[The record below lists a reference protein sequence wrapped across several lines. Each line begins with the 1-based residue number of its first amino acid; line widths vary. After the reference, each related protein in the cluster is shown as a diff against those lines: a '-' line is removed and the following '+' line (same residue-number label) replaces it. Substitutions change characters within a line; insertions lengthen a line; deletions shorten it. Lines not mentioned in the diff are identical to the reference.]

1 MRRLK
6 RLLSF
11 CLLPLLAAGLFSFAW
26 AQPADAARGGRIGGG
41 SFRSAPIR
49 SAPMR
54 GGYGGGYRGG
64 YGGGIGFPFL
74 IPFFGFGGG
83 GLFGFLILMALIG
96 VVVNGLRGAT
106 GGGGMAAPS
115 LPTQRADG
123 PVTLAQ
129 LQLGLLASAR
139 SLQDDLRR
147 YARTA
152 DTSNSTGLQQ
162 VLQDATLALL
172 RHPDQWVYANCELGQ
187 VPFNTAEATF
197 NRLSMQERSK
207 LSSELTSNVD
217 GRRLAEEATAI
228 AQSGDADATSE
239 YIAVTLLVASRNKI
253 AMKGV
258 DSADQLRT
266 ALSALGAVPASE
278 LLALEVIWQPDGAGD
293 VLSADELIT
302 AYPQLKHL

>member
-6 RLLSF
+6 RLLSL
-11 CLLPLLAAGLFSFAW
+11 CLLPLLAAGLFSFGW

-129 LQLGLLASAR
+129 FAVGVHPLIGMTQQRQGGVLQHLLQAGAVAGVGRAGITAQVVLQAAGTGQQTELQLGQGDR
-139 SLQDDLRR
+139 
-147 YARTA
+147 
-152 DTSNSTGLQQ
+152 
-162 VLQDATLALL
+162 
-172 RHPDQWVYANCELGQ
+172 
-187 VPFNTAEATF
+187 
-197 NRLSMQERSK
+197 
-207 LSSELTSNVD
+207 
-217 GRRLAEEATAI
+217 AI
-228 AQSGDADATSE
+228 G
-239 YIAVTLLVASRNKI
+239 
-253 AMKGV
+253 
-258 DSADQLRT
+258 
-266 ALSALGAVPASE
+266 ALGG
-278 LLALEVIWQPDGAGD
+278 Q
-293 VLSADELIT
+293 
-302 AYPQLKHL
+302 

>member
-6 RLLSF
+6 RLLSL
-11 CLLPLLAAGLFSFAW
+11 CLLPLLAAGLFSFGW

-123 PVTLAQ
+123 PATLAQ
-129 LQLGLLASAR
+129 LQLGLSAVR
-139 SLQDDLRR
+139 
-147 YARTA
+147 A
-152 DTSNSTGLQQ
+152 
-162 VLQDATLALL
+162 
-172 RHPDQWVYANCELGQ
+172 
-187 VPFNTAEATF
+187 
-197 NRLSMQERSK
+197 
-207 LSSELTSNVD
+207 
-217 GRRLAEEATAI
+217 
-228 AQSGDADATSE
+228 
-239 YIAVTLLVASRNKI
+239 
-253 AMKGV
+253 
-258 DSADQLRT
+258 
-266 ALSALGAVPASE
+266 
-278 LLALEVIWQPDGAGD
+278 
-293 VLSADELIT
+293 
-302 AYPQLKHL
+302 

>member
-1 MRRLK
+1 M
-6 RLLSF
+6 
-11 CLLPLLAAGLFSFAW
+11 
-26 AQPADAARGGRIGGG
+26 
-41 SFRSAPIR
+41 
-49 SAPMR
+49 
-54 GGYGGGYRGG
+54 
-64 YGGGIGFPFL
+64 GFPFL

-96 VVVNGLRGAT
+96 VVVNGLRGVT
-106 GGGGMAAPS
+106 GGGGGMSAPS

-217 GRRLAEEATAI
+217 GRRLAEDVTPS
-228 AQSGDADATSE
+228 AQAGDADATSE
-239 YIAVTLLVASRNKI
+239 YIAVTLLVA
-253 AMKGV
+253 
-258 DSADQLRT
+258 
-266 ALSALGAVPASE
+266 LS
-278 LLALEVIWQPDGAGD
+278 
-293 VLSADELIT
+293 LI
-302 AYPQLKHL
+302 HI